1 MKPMEKAQLFMTMAA
16 AIVLGAHVASAQGV
30 KTDNAQS
37 GAAAEQKQAPGGLRG
52 PDGFTPQ
59 ESSPANGGINV
70 PSTTGQG
77 PAASATKLSAEQRS
91 RITGIFREHTVAPA
105 KLNMPVHLGVQIP
118 RDLQYY
124 PVPPD
129 VVEIHPQW
137 RSYNYILVANEILII
152 DPGSREIVEIF
163 QL

>member
-1 MKPMEKAQLFMTMAA
+1 MKPMQKAQHFMTMAA
-16 AIVLGAHVASAQGV
+16 AVVLGAHVASAQGI

-37 GAAAEQKQAPGGLRG
+37 GSAAEQKQAPGGLRG

-59 ESSPANGGINV
+59 ESSAANGGINV

-77 PAASATKLSAEQRS
+77 PAPSAPKLSAEQRS

-137 RSYNYILVANEILII
+137 RGYNYILVANEILII

>member
-1 MKPMEKAQLFMTMAA
+1 MKPMQKAQHFMTMAA
-16 AIVLGAHVASAQGV
+16 AVVFGAHVASAQGI

-37 GAAAEQKQAPGGLRG
+37 GSAAEQKQAPRGLRG

-77 PAASATKLSAEQRS
+77 PAASAPKLSAEQRS

-118 RDLQYY
+118 QDLQYY

-129 VVEIHPQW
+129 VIEIHPGRCGYNSILSRM
-137 RSYNYILVANEILII
+137 RS
-152 DPGSREIVEIF
+152 
-163 QL
+163 